1 MFSIPTGRQPGA
13 VRAQNS
19 QVGDTIIQELQH
31 YFAAEGTM
39 TIKDRL
45 ATASEVI
52 VADGARRDGGKSPV
66 GDASH
71 AEGANPARRIGW
83 PHLGGGELGSA
94 VLEKNT
100 VADQGAGFGGI
111 PRQRMRIQVEV
122 EGAANN
128 SSSKVN
134 FGGETAGLAES

>member
-1 MFSIPTGRQPGA
+1 MKFSIPTGRQPGA

-52 VADGARRDGGKSPV
+52 VADGARRDGGKSPA
-66 GDASH
+66 GDASQ

-83 PHLGGGELGSA
+83 PHLGGGELGLGSSGK
-94 VLEKNT
+94 EHGCRS
-100 VADQGAGFGGI
+100 GAGFGGI
-111 PRQRMRIQVEV
+111 PPA
-122 EGAANN
+122 GDAH
-128 SSSKVN
+128 S
-134 FGGETAGLAES
+134 GGS